1 MRLFRMNGSALCFI
15 VGALGAG
22 CQTGPSAEQAE
33 TELLALHE
41 EILEAHR
48 RGAVEPW
55 LTIESEQYVS
65 ANSGTVTFPTKEE
78 RRAMREPYL
87 ASTSFRTYRDLR
99 SPVIRVSDDG
109 SLGWLI
115 AEVEVQGTQ
124 IGEEGVETPVDAV
137 WAWIELYQRDGEDWR
152 LVGNVSNRRP

>member
-1 MRLFRMNGSALCFI
+1 MDRLYPDFVPADLVSAMPVANLIRSPF
-15 VGALGAG
+15 
-22 CQTGPSAEQAE
+22 SRR
-33 TELLALHE
+33 ELLRFGLGGISAMSL
-41 EILEAHR
+41 
-48 RGAVEPW
+48 
-55 LTIESEQYVS
+55 SEMLQKR
-65 ANSGTVTFPTKEE
+65 AAATQSGKEKKDT
-78 RRAMREPYL
+78 MREPYL